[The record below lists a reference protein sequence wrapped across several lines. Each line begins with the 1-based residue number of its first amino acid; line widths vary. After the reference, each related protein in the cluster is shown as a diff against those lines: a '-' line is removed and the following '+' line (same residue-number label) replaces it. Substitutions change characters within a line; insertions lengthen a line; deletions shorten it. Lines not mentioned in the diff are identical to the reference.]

1 MSPLTAAV
9 ARARDAHGRRAAGVG
24 PAVTAGPTRRGPRRT
39 LTPYLFIAPGF
50 ALFLLVIA
58 YPMVRAFQMSAYDW
72 NIVKGAA
79 SKFTGVDNYVKAYHD
94 PIFWRALVNSGVYMA
109 LTVPLQVMLGLSVA
123 LLLRAKAPGRALFR
137 ALFYLP
143 VVTSWVVVSLLF
155 QYLFADSG
163 LANYGLHDLLHA
175 TAHNVSWLS
184 NRWTALVAIAALGV
198 WKGIGWSMMIFL
210 AALQAVP
217 RELEESAAVDG
228 ANAWRRFRVVTIP
241 AIWPAI
247 IFVTVMLVIG
257 GFNVFISV
265 LLMTNGGPADQTQV
279 LLTYMYQQAFKE
291 LEFGYGSAIA
301 GVLTIMVFILSLIQL
316 RILRRPTEEGA
327 S

>member
-1 MSPLTAAV
+1 MPMTTTV
-9 ARARDAHGRRAAGVG
+9 VRARDARGRRVGVG
-24 PAVTAGPTRRGPRRT
+24 SASHAGPTRARRRT

-50 ALFLLVIA
+50 ALFLLLIA
-58 YPMVRAFQMSAYDW
+58 YPMARAFQMSFYDW
-72 NIVKGAA
+72 AIVKGAA

-94 PIFWRALVNSGVYMA
+94 PIFWRALVNSGLYMA
-109 LTVPLQVMLGLSVA
+109 FTVPAQVVLGLGVA
-123 LLLRAKAPGRALFR
+123 MLLKAKAPGRALFR
-137 ALFYLP
+137 VLFYLP

-163 LANYGLHDLLHA
+163 LVNYGLHNVLHV
-175 TAHNVSWLS
+175 TAHDTSWLS
-184 NRWTALVAIAALGV
+184 SRWTALIAIGALGT

-217 RELEESAAVDG
+217 RELEESAAMDG
-228 ANAWRRFRVVTIP
+228 ANAWRRFRAVTLP
-241 AIWPAI
+241 AIWPAM

-279 LLTYMYQQAFKE
+279 LLTYMYQQAFKY
-291 LEFGYGSAIA
+291 LDFGYGSAIA
-301 GVLTIMVFILSLIQL
+301 IVLTVLVFVLSAAQMRIMRRSNDDGALS
-316 RILRRPTEEGA
+316 
-327 S
+327 